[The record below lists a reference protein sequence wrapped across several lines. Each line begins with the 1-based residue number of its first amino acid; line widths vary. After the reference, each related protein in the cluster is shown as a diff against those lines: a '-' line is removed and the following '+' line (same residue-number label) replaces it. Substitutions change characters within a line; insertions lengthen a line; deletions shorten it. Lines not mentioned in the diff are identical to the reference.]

1 MRGAQMDSSM
11 RSVQM
16 ERMRSLSDLPKLHE
30 FQRAVQMEIAQAD
43 GREEMFLR
51 SSSGLSALFKSL
63 GHEHGRPYFRYVLR
77 DVFGDKSTLYHK
89 PATPDQVREYAKTI
103 VQRLIKAL
111 HFAPLVLRAACQFVL
126 REFRKAFPQ
135 SRQHATIVVGGV
147 VFLRIV
153 CPALIKP
160 EILGFQPHSARSLPS
175 GVQIA
180 KMLQHTLSGNLLSEN
195 HPDFA
200 LSNVFITTFQP
211 QVASFLEKFP
221 QVRAATASS
230 QQLKQQHPEES
241 PRSAEM
247 LRVKPW
253 DVESTPSTPNSWEP
267 HPSKLRGMSLSTNEA
282 NKQKRRFSFRF
293 WNRLPSM
300 SS

>member
-1 MRGAQMDSSM
+1 MRATQMDSSK

-89 PATPDQVREYAKTI
+89 PATPDQVREYTKSI

-111 HFAPLVLRAACQFVL
+111 QFAPLVLRAACQFVL

-160 EILGFQPHSARSLPS
+160 EILGFQPHTARSLPS

-195 HPDFA
+195 QPDFA

-211 QVASFLEKFP
+211 QVASFLDRFP

-230 QQLKQQHPEES
+230 QQQLQPEES
-241 PRSAEM
+241 PSSAEM
-247 LRVKPW
+247 LRVKKPW

-267 HPSKLRGMSLSTNEA
+267 HPSKLRGMSLSTDEA
-282 NKQKRRFSFRF
+282 SKQKRRFSFRF
-293 WNRLPSM
+293 WNRMPSM